1 MEKKPMKFG
10 VCVFPGSN
18 CDYDT
23 YYVLKEVLAQDVEF
37 IYYNEKDIDRFDCVV
52 LPGGFSFGDYLRP
65 GALASKS
72 HLAEALIEFAADG
85 KFLLGI
91 CNGFQILT
99 ELHLLPGALLPNENM
114 RFVCK
119 DVYLRVENA
128 STPFTRKL
136 EEGDVLRI
144 PIAHHDGRYYVPDEE
159 LRLLEERGQILFRYS
174 DPSGEVNGKDNPNGS
189 VSNIAGVMNKEGN
202 VFGMMPHPERA
213 SEDILG
219 SHDGLMLWYSLISE

>member
-1 MEKKPMKFG
+1 MKFA

-23 YYVLKEVLAQDVEF
+23 YYVIRDVLEKEVDFVF
-37 IYYNEKDIDRFDCVV
+37 YNEKDLSKYDCVV

-65 GALASKS
+65 GALAAKTS
-72 HLAEALIEFAADG
+72 LAEAVYEFAQRG
-85 KFLLGI
+85 GLVIGI

-99 ELHLLPGALLPNENM
+99 ELHLLPGALLPNLNM

-119 DVYLRVENA
+119 DVYLRVENGD
-128 STPFTRKL
+128 TRFTKKL
-136 EEGDVLRI
+136 SRGEILRI
-144 PIAHHDGRYYVPDEE
+144 PIAHHDGRYYVPSEE
-159 LRLLEERGQILFRYS
+159 LERLEENGQILFRYV
-174 DPSGEVNGKDNPNGS
+174 DEEGKVTEEANPNGS
-189 VSNIAGVMNKEGN
+189 VSNIAGVVNREGN

>member
-1 MEKKPMKFG
+1 MRFA

-23 YYVLKEVLAQDVEF
+23 FYIIRDVL
-37 IYYNEKDIDRFDCVV
+37 EKDVDFVFYDQKDLSKYDCVV
-52 LPGGFSFGDYLRP
+52 LPGGFSYGDYLRP
-65 GALASKS
+65 GALAAKS
-72 HLAEALIEFAADG
+72 PLAEAVVEFAGRG
-85 KFLLGI
+85 KLVLGI

-99 ELHLLPGALLPNENM
+99 ELHLLPGALLPNLNM

-119 DVYLRVENA
+119 DVYLRVENN
-128 STPFTRKL
+128 TTTLTKKL
-136 EEGDVLRI
+136 DEGEILRI
-144 PIAHHDGRYYVPDEE
+144 PIAHHDGRYYVPEDE
-159 LRLLEERGQILFRYS
+159 LKRLEERGQILFRYV
-174 DPSGEVNGKDNPNGS
+174 DQDGNATDGANPNGS

-219 SHDGLMLWYSLISE
+219 SHDGLMLWYSLISD

>member
-1 MEKKPMKFG
+1 MKFG

-23 YYVLKEVLAQDVEF
+23 YYVIRDVLEKEVEF
-37 IYYNEKDIDRFDCVV
+37 VYWEERDLSRFDCII

-65 GALASKS
+65 GALAARTP
-72 HLAEALIEFAADG
+72 LAEAVYEFAQKG
-85 KFLLGI
+85 KFVLGI

-99 ELHLLPGALLPNENM
+99 ELHLLPGALLPNLNM

-119 DVYLRVENA
+119 WVYLRVENNN
-128 STPFTRKL
+128 TPFTKAL
-136 EEGDVLRI
+136 DKGDVLKI
-144 PIAHHDGRYYVPDEE
+144 PIAHHDGRYYVPEEE
-159 LRLLEERGQILFRYS
+159 LRTMEERGQILLRYS
-174 DPSGEVNGKDNPNGS
+174 DERGNVTPDINPNGS

-202 VFGMMPHPERA
+202 VFGLMPHPERA

-219 SHDGLMLWYSLISE
+219 SHDGLMLWYSLIRS

>member
-1 MEKKPMKFG
+1 MRFAI
-10 VCVFPGSN
+10 CVFPGSN

-23 YYVLKEVLAQDVEF
+23 LHVVRNVLEQPAEF
-37 IYYNEKDIDRFDCVV
+37 VFHDERDLSGYDCVI

-65 GALASKS
+65 GALAAKTP
-72 HLAEALIEFAADG
+72 LAEAVYEFAQKG
-85 KFLLGI
+85 GLVLGI

-99 ELHLLPGALLPNENM
+99 ELHLLPGALLPNLNM

-119 DVYLRVENA
+119 EVFLRVEKGN
-128 STPFTRKL
+128 TPLTRKL
-136 EEGDVLRI
+136 SEGDVLRI
-144 PIAHHDGRYYVPDEE
+144 PIAHHDGRYYVPEEE
-159 LRLLEERGQILFRYS
+159 LKVMEERGQILFRYT
-174 DPSGEVNGKDNPNGS
+174 DREGNPTEEANPNGS

-219 SHDGLMLWYSLISE
+219 SHDGLLLWHSLISS

>member
-1 MEKKPMKFG
+1 MRFAI
-10 VCVFPGSN
+10 CVFPGSN

-23 YYVLKEVLAQDVEF
+23 LHVVKNVLEQPAEF
-37 IYYNEKDIDRFDCVV
+37 VFHDERDLSGYDCVI

-65 GALASKS
+65 GALAAKTP
-72 HLAEALIEFAADG
+72 LAEAVYEFAQKG
-85 KFLLGI
+85 GLVLGI

-99 ELHLLPGALLPNENM
+99 ELHLLPGALLPNLNM

-119 DVYLRVENA
+119 EVFLRVEKGN
-128 STPFTRKL
+128 TPLTRKL
-136 EEGDVLRI
+136 SEGDVLRI
-144 PIAHHDGRYYVPDEE
+144 PIAHHDGRYYVPEEE
-159 LRLLEERGQILFRYS
+159 LKVMEERGQILFRYT
-174 DPSGEVNGKDNPNGS
+174 DREGNPTEEANPNGS

-219 SHDGLMLWYSLISE
+219 SHDGLLLWHSLISS

>member
-1 MEKKPMKFG
+1 MRFAI
-10 VCVFPGSN
+10 CVFPGSN

-23 YYVLKEVLAQDVEF
+23 LHVVKNVLEQPAEF
-37 IYYNEKDIDRFDCVV
+37 VFHDERDLSGYDCVI

-65 GALASKS
+65 GALAAKTP
-72 HLAEALIEFAADG
+72 LAEAVYEFAQRG
-85 KFLLGI
+85 GLVLGI

-99 ELHLLPGALLPNENM
+99 ELHLLPGALLPNLNM

-119 DVYLRVENA
+119 EVFLRVEKGN
-128 STPFTRKL
+128 THLTRKL
-136 EEGDVLRI
+136 SEGDVLRI
-144 PIAHHDGRYYVPDEE
+144 PIAHHDGRYYVPEEE
-159 LRLLEERGQILFRYS
+159 LKVMEERGQILFRYT
-174 DPSGEVNGKDNPNGS
+174 DREGNPTEEANPNGS

-219 SHDGLMLWYSLISE
+219 SHDGLLLWHSLISS

>member
-1 MEKKPMKFG
+1 MKFA

-23 YYVLKEVLAQDVEF
+23 YYVIRDLLEKKVDFV
-37 IYYNEKDIDRFDCVV
+37 YYNQKDLSSYDCVV

-65 GALASKS
+65 GALAARTP
-72 HLAEALIEFAADG
+72 LAQAIVDFALKG
-85 KFLLGI
+85 KLVLGI

-99 ELHLLPGALLPNENM
+99 ELELLPGALLPNSSLKFIC
-114 RFVCK
+114 R
-119 DVYLRVENA
+119 DVYLKVENA
-128 STPFTRKL
+128 NTPLTKKL
-136 EEGDVLRI
+136 EEGEILRI
-144 PIAHHDGRYYVPDEE
+144 PIAHHDGRYYVPQETLKE
-159 LRLLEERGQILFRYS
+159 MEERNQILFRYTDEKGITS
-174 DPSGEVNGKDNPNGS
+174 ELANPNGS
-189 VSNIAGVMNKEGN
+189 VAHIAGVMNKDKN

>member
-1 MEKKPMKFG
+1 MKFAI
-10 VCVFPGSN
+10 CVFPGSN

-23 YYVLKEVLAQDVEF
+23 YYVIRDVL
-37 IYYNEKDIDRFDCVV
+37 EKDVDFVYWYESDLSKYDCVI

-65 GALASKS
+65 GALAS
-72 HLAEALIEFAADG
+72 HTPLAQAVYEFAQRG
-85 KFLLGI
+85 KYVIGI

-99 ELHLLPGALLPNENM
+99 ELHLLPGALLTNENM

-119 DVYLRVENA
+119 WVNLRVENNN
-128 STPFTRKL
+128 TPLTRKL
-136 EEGDVLRI
+136 DKHEVLRI
-144 PIAHHDGRYYVPDEE
+144 PIAHHDGRYYVPEEE
-159 LRLLEERGQILFRYS
+159 LKKMEERGQILFRYC
-174 DPSGEVNGKDNPNGS
+174 DEEGKITKEANPNGS

-219 SHDGLMLWYSLISE
+219 SHDGLMLWYSLLSD

>member
-1 MEKKPMKFG
+1 MKFA

-23 YYVLKEVLAQDVEF
+23 YYVIRDVL
-37 IYYNEKDIDRFDCVV
+37 EKDVDFVFYTERDLSRYDCVV

-65 GALASKS
+65 GALASKTP
-72 HLAEALIEFAADG
+72 LAEAVYEFAQKG
-85 KFLLGI
+85 GIVIGI

-99 ELHLLPGALLPNENM
+99 ELHLLPGALLPNLNM

-119 DVYLRVENA
+119 DVFLRVEN
-128 STPFTRKL
+128 SETPLTRKL
-136 EEGDVLRI
+136 DKGEILRI
-144 PIAHHDGRYYVPDEE
+144 PIAHHDGRYYVPPEE
-159 LRLLEERGQILFRYS
+159 LRSMEERGQIVFRYVNAK
-174 DPSGEVNGKDNPNGS
+174 GEPTDESNPNGS
-189 VSNIAGVMNKEGN
+189 LSNIAGIMNRDGN

-219 SHDGLMLWYSLISE
+219 SHDGLMLWYSLLSD

>member
-1 MEKKPMKFG
+1 MKFA

-23 YYVLKEVLAQDVEF
+23 YHVIRNVLEKEVEF
-37 IYYNEKDIDRFDCVV
+37 VYHNQKDLSRYDCVV

-65 GALASKS
+65 GALASKTP
-72 HLAEALIEFAADG
+72 LAEAVYEFAQKG
-85 KFLLGI
+85 KLVLGI

-99 ELHLLPGALLPNENM
+99 ELHLLPGALLPNLNM

-119 DVYLRVENA
+119 DVFLRVE
-128 STPFTRKL
+128 SHTTRLTRKL
-136 EEGDVLRI
+136 ERGDVLRI
-144 PIAHHDGRYYVPDEE
+144 PIAHHDGRYYVAQEE
-159 LRLLEERGQILFRYS
+159 LRDMEERGQVLFRYS
-174 DPSGEVNGKDNPNGS
+174 TPEGDITEDSNPNGS
-189 VSNIAGVMNKEGN
+189 LSNIAGIMSKEGN

-219 SHDGLMLWYSLISE
+219 SHDGLMLWYSLISD

>member
-1 MEKKPMKFG
+1 MKFA

-23 YYVLKEVLAQDVEF
+23 YYVIRDVLERDVEF
-37 IYYNEKDIDRFDCVV
+37 VFYNEKDLSRYDCII

-65 GALASKS
+65 GALAAKTP
-72 HLAEALIEFAADG
+72 LAEAVYESAQRG
-85 KFLLGI
+85 KFVIGI

-99 ELHLLPGALLPNENM
+99 ELHLLPGALLPNLNM
-114 RFVCK
+114 RFICK
-119 DVYLRVENA
+119 DVFLRVENGE
-128 STPFTRKL
+128 TPFTR
-136 EEGDVLRI
+136 EFDRGDVLRI
-144 PIAHHDGRYYVPDEE
+144 PIAHHDGRYYVSEAE
-159 LRLLEERGQILFRYS
+159 LKEMEERGQILFRYV
-174 DPSGEVNGKDNPNGS
+174 DTEGKPTESANPNGS